1 MSDNYL
7 KIKALITNNIHNFSG
22 KQKKIANYIIENPKK
37 FALQSIRELEQELNV
52 SKATIV
58 RMAQT
63 LGYSGLLE
71 MKRDAKEY
79 LSNSLEPI
87 EKYEEILT
95 TADENNNFLDILG
108 NEVILNIKKTQELI
122 GDHQFNNFIKYIES
136 ANEVHTV
143 GHGISMYLSEIA
155 CYLLNRV
162 SIKSFAFTGGGAPFP
177 EKLINF
183 NENDLLLA
191 FYFPAYSKEVKETVQ
206 YAKKKGL
213 KVLAIT
219 DKATNEIVN
228 LADEYLQVSVESCT
242 VSNSIASVVMLLYA
256 IIGRIG
262 RDRKDKTLETLK
274 TVKSIREEFK

>member
-1 MSDNYL
+1 MNNNYL

-37 FALQSIRELEQELNV
+37 FALQSIRELEEELGI

-79 LSNSLEPI
+79 LSNSLEPL

-95 TADENNNFLDILG
+95 TAKEQNNFLDILG

-122 GDHQFNNFIKYIES
+122 SDEQFNRFINFIEK
-136 ANEVHTV
+136 AKEVHTV
-143 GHGISMYLSEIA
+143 GQGISMYLAEIA
-155 CYLLNRV
+155 NYLLNRV
-162 SIKSFAFTGGGAPFP
+162 SIKSFAFSGGGAPFP

-183 NENDLLLA
+183 DETDLLLA
-191 FYFPAYSKEVKETVQ
+191 FYFPSYSKEVKETVQ
-206 YAKKKGL
+206 YAREKGL
-213 KVLAIT
+213 KVLVIT
-219 DKATNEIVN
+219 DKVTNELVN
-228 LADEYLQVSVESCT
+228 IADEYLLVSVESCT
-242 VSNSIASVVMLLYA
+242 VSNSISSVITLLYA
-256 IIGRIG
+256 IIGKIG
-262 RDRKDKTLETLK
+262 QDNKDKTLESLK
-274 TVKSIREEFK
+274 SVKKIREEYK